1 MRRVL
6 AKPPVLKPA
15 FSKSVLVLICCAPF
29 AVVCCLAAPKEARA
43 QDCESMLGPARTDC
57 FIGRSR
63 IYGQQ
68 SGIAAS
74 SARVRTGE
82 EYLRAVT
89 GGTYRPKPHKKSK
102 PKLHVE

>member
-1 MRRVL
+1 MPRVL
-6 AKPPVLKPA
+6 AKPLILKPSI
-15 FSKSVLVLICCAPF
+15 SKLVLALICCAPF
-29 AVVCCLAAPKEARA
+29 AVVCLAPANEAQA
-43 QDCESMLGPARTDC
+43 QDCESMSGPARTDC
-57 FIGRSR
+57 MIGRSR

-89 GGTYRPKPHKKSK
+89 GGTYQPKPHKKPK
-102 PKLHVE
+102 PRLHVE

>member
-1 MRRVL
+1 MPRVL
-6 AKPPVLKPA
+6 ANPLILKRP
-15 FSKSVLVLICCAPF
+15 FSNLVLVLICCAQI
-29 AVVCCLAAPKEARA
+29 AVVCLAVPKEARA
-43 QDCESMLGPARTDC
+43 QDCESMSGPARTDC

-89 GGTYRPKPHKKSK
+89 GGTYRPKPHKKPK
-102 PKLHVE
+102 PKVHIE

>member
-1 MRRVL
+1 MPRVL
-6 AKPPVLKPA
+6 ATPLVLKRH
-15 FSKSVLVLICCAPF
+15 FSKLVLVLMCCAPI
-29 AVVCCLAAPKEARA
+29 AVVCLAAPNEARA
-43 QDCESMLGPARTDC
+43 QDCEAMSGPARTDC

-89 GGTYRPKPHKKSK
+89 GGTYQPKPRKKPK
-102 PKLHVE
+102 PKLRVE

>member
-1 MRRVL
+1 MPNPL
-6 AKPPVLKPA
+6 AKPLMKRPM
-15 FSKSVLVLICCAPF
+15 SKLFLTLLCCTPIAVACLVAPR
-29 AVVCCLAAPKEARA
+29 EARA
-43 QDCESMLGPARTDC
+43 QDCESMSGPARTDC
-57 FIGRSR
+57 MIGRSR

-89 GGTYRPKPHKKSK
+89 GGTYQPKPHKKPK

>member
-1 MRRVL
+1 MPGVL
-6 AKPPVLKPA
+6 AKLLIFKRL
-15 FSKSVLVLICCAPF
+15 FSKLVLVLMCCAPI
-29 AVVCCLAAPKEARA
+29 AVVCLAVPNEVRA
-43 QDCESMLGPARTDC
+43 QDCEAMSGPARTDC

-89 GGTYRPKPHKKSK
+89 GGTYRPKPHKKPK